1 MNTLISRLPTIT
13 VELHNHIVEIVSAE
27 DDTAATTAA
36 MRPEPAWRISTL
48 QGYDAIM
55 RRHATAC
62 ESGR

>member
-13 VELHNHIVEIVSAE
+13 VELHNHIVEVVPAE
-27 DDTAATTAA
+27 DATAAMTAAT
-36 MRPEPAWRISTL
+36 RFEPAWRISTL
-48 QGYDAIM
+48 QDYDATM